1 MLTTS
6 SPIPSKVLVGSA
18 KYHTL
23 PRKSSSMASGMG
35 KVFRR
40 LLMPIRC
47 LGDAMTILLT
57 SGPLF
62 SPSEFCGSPPA
73 TPDQMR
79 LGIRSALVRLRRR
92 TSPIRKLRGT

>member
-18 KYHTL
+18 EYHTL

-40 LLMPIRC
+40 LLMPSR
-47 LGDAMTILLT
+47 TILLT